1 MPCPLVSSFE
11 RARKGE
17 AEGVEAET
25 QAATVI
31 ILVSMKAETDH
42 QQLATATATCN
53 NILSTATLSPAAT
66 TAAST
71 VLPRSIA
78 ALPEAAPAI
87 TLALR
92 EGGWSPP
99 TWAFHPHCTAILPVQ
114 PSSISLPEMQ
124 ASSWN
129 QQANH

>member
-11 RARKGE
+11 RARTGE
-17 AEGVEAET
+17 AEGVDAET
-25 QAATVI
+25 ETATVI
-31 ILVSMKAETDH
+31 IAVSMKAEADH
-42 QQLATATATCN
+42 QQLQQQQPAT
-53 NILSTATLSPAAT
+53 IFISPATLSPAAT